1 MGHHHGI
8 LIKWDTVTASSLNWI
23 MDTIHHGILPT
34 WSILHSPPKKWLL
47 IIFKMDTV
55 YMAEKYGEGFNY
67 RSEIGHA
74 NPGTLP
80 EFHGADS
87 TLFLGGMQH
96 GNVDFIELTW
106 C

>member
-1 MGHHHGI
+1 
-8 LIKWDTVTASSLNWI
+8 
-23 MDTIHHGILPT
+23 
-34 WSILHSPPKKWLL
+34 
-47 IIFKMDTV
+47 
-55 YMAEKYGEGFNY
+55 MAEKYGEGFNY

-80 EFHGADS
+80 EFHGVDS
-87 TLFLGGMQH
+87 TLFLGGMQQ

>member
-1 MGHHHGI
+1 MGHRHGVLVELNYGHHPSWHPSNMVN
-8 LIKWDTVTASSLNWI
+8 LAQST
-23 MDTIHHGILPT
+23 
-34 WSILHSPPKKWLL
+34 KKWLL

-80 EFHGADS
+80 EFHGVDS